1 MKLMLL
7 AFLITAA
14 GAGLLGRDG
23 YRRVKGLVAVRLV
36 AAATDEYLDDGA
48 RHAPWS
54 WADFHPIGR
63 LYVPRL
69 EISQDIL
76 AGGVDQAMAFG
87 LASLPYTASPAE
99 AATADGTIGL
109 AGHRSSFGGFIGDLR
124 VRDLLVLDTP
134 DGDRAYR
141 VSEILVVPKSEVSV
155 MAGRTGPGLAL
166 VTCHPTDGVLP
177 TSMRRVVRAVPL
189 GG

>member
-23 YRRVKGLVAVRLV
+23 YRRVKGLMATRLV
-36 AAATDEYLDDGA
+36 AAATDEYLKDGA
-48 RHAPWS
+48 AHAPWS

-69 EISQDIL
+69 DVSQDIL
-76 AGGVDQAMAFG
+76 AGGVNQAMAFG
-87 LASLPYTASPAE
+87 LASLPSTAAPNE
-99 AATADGTIGL
+99 ASGTDGPIGL

-124 VRDLLVLDTP
+124 MRDLLVLDIP
-134 DGDRAYR
+134 AGDRAYR
-141 VSEILVVPKSEVSV
+141 VSEILVVPKSEVTV
-155 MAGRTGPGLAL
+155 MASETGPGLVL

-177 TSMRRVVRAVPL
+177 TAMRRVVRAVPV
-189 GG
+189 GS